1 MPTESI
7 PTGNLTIFQYDQTT
21 SFQVIRNQTTAGGG
35 GSSPGVAKLTQAS
48 SEDSFI
54 MTAGG
59 VPGRGGMVYRPSGGS
74 TGGAGPGGDLFGHSC
89 LALQFDCSSITS
101 KPTSASLRLHAAA
114 NGVGTNIASD
124 HKFVLAKAVVNLIN
138 ASEGAGGALNLDPS
152 SIDDYD
158 GHTTNSTAYSLT
170 EYATINVGQGELLSS
185 GDVLLISLSSQA
197 LDDLASQ
204 DAFVFFILDKSY
216 HADNNDPL
224 TSAPSAGALT
234 DVRINITGGGTG
246 ANVPR
251 LIVDVDNRVRDQK
264 PDKDRIEKDFT
275 INAFADITQQRTRFS
290 KDGVVVD
297 QVPFLLGVK
306 GPLSLRGR
314 KFDDDGKPAST
325 TVNPPNTSKS

>member
-35 GSSPGVAKLTQAS
+35 GISPGIAKLVQAS
-48 SEDSFI
+48 SENSFI

-59 VPGRGGMVYRPSGGS
+59 VPGRGGMIYRPTGGS
-74 TGGAGPGGDLFGHSC
+74 TGGAAGVDLFGHSC

-101 KPTSASLRLHAAA
+101 KPVSASLRLHAAA
-114 NGVGTNIASD
+114 NGVLTNIASD
-124 HKFVLAKAVVNLIN
+124 HKFVLAKAVGNLIN
-138 ASEGAGGALNLDPS
+138 ASALAGGAFTLDVGD
-152 SIDDYD
+152 IEQYD

-170 EYATINVGQGELLSS
+170 EYATFNPADIDAS

-197 LDDLASQ
+197 LDDIASH

-216 HADNNDPL
+216 HADNNDPF

-275 INAFADITQQRTRFS
+275 VNTFADITQQRTRFS

-314 KFDDDGKPAST
+314 KFDSDGKPAST
-325 TVNPPNTSKS
+325 TVDPPNTSKS